1 MLFRYSDNVLRL
13 IAALQAD
20 LVHTRQL
27 LVGHWKIW
35 LEVGKD
41 LVTRLLSVVP
51 SEFGWSFFGDDCL
64 TGGLHILIAPVV
76 PAIFVVLS
84 SNKIQNAGILVPAY
98 LDFPEKMAV
107 EWVLFCY

>member
-13 IAALQAD
+13 IVALQAD

-51 SEFGWSFFGDDCL
+51 CEFVW
-64 TGGLHILIAPVV
+64 
-76 PAIFVVLS
+76 
-84 SNKIQNAGILVPAY
+84 
-98 LDFPEKMAV
+98 
-107 EWVLFCY
+107 